1 MTLDAHKALANKYL
15 DTSKMAY
22 LVVGDAQSQ
31 YTQFRDMGFDE
42 VLLLDKEGE
51 EVKLENV
58 KQ

>member
-1 MTLDAHKALANKYL
+1 MHYASPFFMNDFFK
-15 DTSKMAY
+15 
-22 LVVGDAQSQ
+22 
-31 YTQFRDMGFDE
+31 GFDE

>member
-1 MTLDAHKALANKYL
+1 ML
-15 DTSKMAY
+15 
-22 LVVGDAQSQ
+22 SQ
-31 YTQFRDMGFDE
+31 HTQFRDMGFDE

>member
-1 MTLDAHKALANKYL
+1 MG
-15 DTSKMAY
+15 Y

-31 YTQFRDMGFDE
+31 YTQVRDMGFDE